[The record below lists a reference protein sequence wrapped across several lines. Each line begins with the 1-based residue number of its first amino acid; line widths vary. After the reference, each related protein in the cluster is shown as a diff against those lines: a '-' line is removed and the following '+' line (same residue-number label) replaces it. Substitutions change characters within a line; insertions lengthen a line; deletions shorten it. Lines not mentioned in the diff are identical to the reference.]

1 MGYRRKI
8 NSCNKSCNI
17 IKLSKLQKSDIKSEF
32 GCCENRLVHQPQK
45 LSFDSTRLCS
55 QSPSSGI
62 VLSSFRT
69 QIVLYGMNALNIC
82 ADQPP
87 VTTHAARKW
96 LMGEAMPTQD
106 RIQLLA
112 EWLNVSA
119 SWLRFG
125 EDGIDGNKKTK
136 DMTAQEWRLV
146 EGFRLLTDK
155 QQAAVLTMVLS
166 IPSSRPGK
174 SNGR

>member
-1 MGYRRKI
+1 MPQ
-8 NSCNKSCNI
+8 
-17 IKLSKLQKSDIKSEF
+17 SKLTTVQKQQASFSK
-32 GCCENRLVHQPQK
+32 RLIWALEVLGVRP
-45 LSFDSTRLCS
+45 
-55 QSPSSGI
+55 SPTIIQREYNSRS
-62 VLSSFRT
+62 
-69 QIVLYGMNALNIC
+69 N
-82 ADQPP
+82 QPP

-96 LMGEAMPTQD
+96 LMGEAIPTQD
-106 RIQLLA
+106 RITILA
-112 EWLNVSA
+112 DWLNVSP

>member
-1 MGYRRKI
+1 MPQ
-8 NSCNKSCNI
+8 
-17 IKLSKLQKSDIKSEF
+17 SKLTTVPKQQALFSKRLIWALDIQ
-32 GCCENRLVHQPQK
+32 GVPH
-45 LSFDSTRLCS
+45 
-55 QSPSSGI
+55 SPTI
-62 VLSSFRT
+62 VQREYNSRS
-69 QIVLYGMNALNIC
+69 N
-82 ADQPP
+82 QPP

-96 LMGEAMPTQD
+96 LMGEAIPTQD
-106 RIQLLA
+106 RIQVLA

-125 EDGIDGNKKTK
+125 EEGIDGNKKTK

-146 EGFRLLTDK
+146 QGFRLLTDK
-155 QQAAVLTMVLS
+155 QRAAVLTMVLS